1 MYQALH
7 LLLSSHFSSPPLTL
21 PLLLSFLL
29 LFSHSNTQTP
39 RGTQLNDTTRRVQ
52 KEDKKERVNGSEAA
66 PLTLLSKKEKALR
79 AMRKKLG
86 AINALI
92 ELQKSGTELDF
103 QQLKKLETL
112 DTVMGEMEAIMA
124 DDTS

>member
-1 MYQALH
+1 M
-7 LLLSSHFSSPPLTL
+7 
-21 PLLLSFLL
+21 
-29 LFSHSNTQTP
+29 
-39 RGTQLNDTTRRVQ
+39 
-52 KEDKKERVNGSEAA
+52 NGSEAA